1 MERTIG
7 CDDAIN
13 EIAEIL
19 IQADGEWITEIYNKV
34 SGKKATYDGDN
45 LITVEDKEEEYTA
58 PECQGCKSSYP
69 NCGDYCMIGMA

>member
-1 MERTIG
+1 MKRIIG

-19 IQADGEWITEIYNKV
+19 TQASGEWITEIYNQV

-45 LITVEDKEEEYTA
+45 LITVEDKDD
-58 PECQGCKSSYP
+58 
-69 NCGDYCMIGMA
+69 NRD